1 MLCPVC
7 NSLYLGLTSW
17 ALNPRQDQ
25 LSAAKKKITSLPNE
39 WRNIPF
45 LKVAKKFYLF
55 SGLIVICLRQHL
67 SSTMHTSINKLDHF
81 VLKTLNCFNFKRR
94 QLRMKRALALKLL
107 VINNGMTQVREQA
120 T

>member
-1 MLCPVC
+1 M
-7 NSLYLGLTSW
+7 YLGLTSW

-45 LKVAKKFYLF
+45 LIVAKKFYLF

-107 VINNGMTQVREQA
+107 VINYGMTQVREQA